1 MSKKSQKRSA
11 PRKQEEF
18 RPLTNI
24 KVIGVGGG
32 GGNAVAR
39 MSRDFTRGVEF
50 VAINTDHQDLDHCE
64 VRRKIYIGRNLT
76 KGLGAGMNPELGRQA
91 AEENRSEIAE
101 ALSGADLV
109 FLTAGFGGGTG
120 SGAGP
125 VIAEVAKQAGA
136 LTFAVVTKPFEF
148 EGVQRARIA
157 DESIAQM
164 KDKVDALIVVPNDRI
179 FSVISKDTSILKA
192 FEAIDEVLKNSLRG
206 IVELIVAPGIINVD
220 FADIKSVVADAGH
233 AIVGM
238 GIASGPDRAMT
249 AVSAAL
255 HSPLLEVS
263 AEGAHGIILGISGG
277 RDLKMTEINDAAK
290 MVRQTVDPGAKIIF
304 GAYHDRQLKD
314 GQLKVT
320 LVATGFSASATN
332 SLFGAGIGG
341 GSRSY
346 LDENAPIKPFAAREA
361 SNEKTSE
368 KSEPFH
374 GDREDFVVKEKDPV
388 LPKSSVS
395 GRPAFLNT
403 KEDKDKKEDSG
414 LDHWDIPTFLR
425 KRRK

>member
-1 MSKKSQKRSA
+1 MAKSKNRDKVNNNRAKKSDQ
-11 PRKQEEF
+11 F

-24 KVIGVGGG
+24 KVVGVGGG

-39 MSRDFTRGVEF
+39 MSQDFLRGVEF

-101 ALSGADLV
+101 ALAGADLV
-109 FLTAGFGGGTG
+109 FITAGFGGGTG

-125 VIAEVAKQAGA
+125 IVAEVAKQSGA
-136 LTFAVVTKPFEF
+136 LTFAVITRPFEF
-148 EGVQRARIA
+148 EGVQRSRIA

-164 KDKVDALIVVPNDRI
+164 KDKVDALIIVPNDRI
-179 FSVISKDTSILKA
+179 FSVISKDTPVLRA

-206 IVELIVAPGIINVD
+206 IVDLIIAPGMINVD
-220 FADIKSVVADAGH
+220 FADIKSIVADAGH
-233 AIVGM
+233 AIVGV
-238 GIASGPDRAMT
+238 GVASGQDRAVA
-249 AVSAAL
+249 AVNAAL

-263 AEGAHGIILGISGG
+263 AEGAHGVILGISGN

-304 GAYHDRQLKD
+304 GAYHDRQLKA
-314 GQLKVT
+314 GQVKVT
-320 LVATGFSASATN
+320 LVATGFNASAT
-332 SLFGAGIGG
+332 SPLFGNDGG
-341 GSRSY
+341 AGSRPY
-346 LDENAPIKPFAAREA
+346 MDDDVPARPFAVREVA
-361 SNEKTSE
+361 TGDKEETLVEKE
-368 KSEPFH
+368 
-374 GDREDFVVKEKDPV
+374 PV
-388 LPKSSVS
+388 LPKPKAS
-395 GRPAFLNT
+395 GRPGFLGG
-403 KEDKDKKEDSG
+403 KENKKDDP
-414 LDHWDIPTFLR
+414 DPWDIPTFLR